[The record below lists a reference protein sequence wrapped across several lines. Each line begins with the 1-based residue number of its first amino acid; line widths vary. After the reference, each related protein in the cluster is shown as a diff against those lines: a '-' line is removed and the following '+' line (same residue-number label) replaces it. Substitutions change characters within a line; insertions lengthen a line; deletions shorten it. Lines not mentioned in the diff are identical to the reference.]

1 MLQFYE
7 LNDDR
12 FIPKTTKTLIMQH
25 EPLYYTEEYF
35 QTMWLESFKTKKY
48 LAEHDEG
55 LAGLVGELQTFE
67 EMRIKLVK
75 LFQ

>member
-1 MLQFYE
+1 MLRFYE

-12 FIPKTTKTLIMQH
+12 FTPETTKMLIMHH
-25 EPLYYTEEYF
+25 ESLYFNDEYF

-48 LAEHDEG
+48 LAERDEG
-55 LAGLVGELQTFE
+55 LAGLVGELQTFD
-67 EMRIKLVK
+67 EMRIELAR

>member
-12 FIPKTTKTLIMQH
+12 FTQNTTKTLIMRH
-25 EPLYYTEEYF
+25 EPLYCTEEYF

-48 LAEHDEG
+48 LTERDEG
-55 LAGLVGELQTFE
+55 LAGLVGQLQTFD
-67 EMRIKLVK
+67 EMRLKLVN